1 MLVGATRLGCVSGID
16 DAIAGLG
23 HGSVLLALAA
33 ALLLGLRHATD
44 PDHLTAVS
52 TLVLS
57 DEPGQA
63 RRASKLGLSWGL
75 GHATTL
81 LAIGLPLVLLG
92 RDLPPTVARLAELAV
107 GLMIVALT
115 VRLLIRWRRG
125 YLHVH
130 VHEHADGVFH
140 AHPHVHE
147 HPRDANHPAAHAGG
161 HDHSHA
167 EMLGRTPLE
176 SYGVGLVHGIGGSAG
191 VGVLLVGGI
200 SGEAAAAL
208 ALVLFASAS
217 AWSMAVVS
225 AGFGYALTRRPATRT
240 FERLVPVLAAC
251 SMLFGAW
258 YAAGAI

>member
-1 MLVGATRLGCVSGID
+1 MNGID

-23 HGSVLLALAA
+23 HGSILLALLA

-81 LAIGLPLVLLG
+81 LAIGLPLVLLE
-92 RDLPPTVARLAELAV
+92 RDLPPTVARVAEFAV
-107 GLMIVALT
+107 GLVIVALA
-115 VRLLIRWRRG
+115 VRLLVRWRRG

-130 VHEHADGVFH
+130 VHEHAGGVLH

-147 HPRDANHPAAHAGG
+147 HPRDADHPKAHAGG

-167 EMLGRTPLE
+167 ETLGRTPLE
-176 SYGVGLVHGIGGSAG
+176 SYGVGLVHGVGGSAG
-191 VGVLLVGGI
+191 IGILLVGGI
-200 SGEAAAAL
+200 SGVAEAAL
-208 ALVLFASAS
+208 ALVLFAGAS
-217 AWSMAVVS
+217 VFSMALVS
-225 AGFGYALTRRPATRT
+225 AGFGYALTRRSATQA
-240 FERLVPVLAAC
+240 FERLLPLLATL
-251 SMLFGAW
+251 SLLFGAW
-258 YAAGAI
+258 YAAGAV

>member
-1 MLVGATRLGCVSGID
+1 MSGID
-16 DAIAGLG
+16 DTIASLG
-23 HGSVLLALAA
+23 EGSVLLALLA

-52 TLVLS
+52 SLVLS

-81 LAIGLPLVLLG
+81 LAIGLPLVLLE
-92 RDLPPTVARLAELAV
+92 RDLPPAVAHLAELVV
-107 GLMIVALT
+107 GLVIVALA
-115 VRLLIRWRRG
+115 VRLLVRWRRG

-130 VHEHADGVFH
+130 VHEHADGVLH

-147 HPRDANHPAAHAGG
+147 HPRDEGHPAAHAGG

-167 EMLGRTPLE
+167 EAFGRTPLE
-176 SYGVGLVHGIGGSAG
+176 SFGVGLVHGVGGSAG
-191 VGVLLVGGI
+191 VGVLLVGSI
-200 SGEAAAAL
+200 SGGAAAAL
-208 ALVLFASAS
+208 ALVLFAGASAS
-217 AWSMAVVS
+217 SMALVS
-225 AGFGYALTRRPATRT
+225 AGFGYALTRSSATRT

-258 YAAGAI
+258 YAAGAL

>member
-1 MLVGATRLGCVSGID
+1 VSGID

-23 HGSVLLALAA
+23 DGSLLLALLA

-52 TLVLS
+52 SLVLS

-63 RRASKLGLSWGL
+63 QRASRLGLSWGL

-81 LAIGLPLVLLG
+81 LAIGLPLVLLEQ
-92 RDLPPTVARLAELAV
+92 DLPPTIARLAEFAV
-107 GLMIVALT
+107 GLVIVALA
-115 VRLLIRWRRG
+115 VRLLVRWRRG

-130 VHEHADGVFH
+130 VHEHADGVLH

-147 HPRDANHPAAHAGG
+147 HPRDEVHPETHAGG

-167 EMLGRTPLE
+167 ETLSRTPLE

-191 VGVLLVGGI
+191 VGILLVGGI
-200 SGEAAAAL
+200 SGGAAAAL
-208 ALVLFASAS
+208 ALVFFAGASAL
-217 AWSMAVVS
+217 SMALVS
-225 AGFGYALTRRPATRT
+225 AGFGYALTRRSATRA